1 MSQPPAYAR
10 AFSFTD
16 WTTNHPDDQ
25 QPGVSLDNEFEAI
38 EVTTNAIRA
47 NLAQIQR
54 DDGALANNSVGPDQL
69 AADLVIGLRSVSD
82 WETGE
87 DYIALDAVW
96 YEYKLYRCLESHTAA
111 AAFATDLAAEKWEL
125 ILDVQTYAEAIAQSA
140 AQAAVTQAV
149 IDALSEDPDL
159 TALLAGKAGLSS
171 TQTFTGA
178 NTFSGA
184 FTASGSAL
192 FSGAATFNQ
201 SVSLLGGFTCS
212 IGTATSQADYWVAQ
226 PTDYA
231 VGKPRAV
238 LRKTTTAGNWEL
250 KLEDANGAAGQL
262 NLVASTL
269 LLNGSAPWTAA
280 NFDPD
285 DKLDVADLPDSL
297 TETEVARIATR
308 RALVF

>member
-38 EVTTNAIRA
+38 ETTTNAIRT
-47 NLAQIQR
+47 NLALIQR

-125 ILDVQTYAEAIAQSA
+125 ILDVQTYAEEIAQSA

-201 SVSLLGGFTCS
+201 VVSLLGGFSCS
-212 IGTATSQADYWVAQ
+212 IGTATSQADYWKAQ

-231 VGKPRAV
+231 VGKPRVV
-238 LRKTTTAGNWEL
+238 LRKTTTAGLWDL
-250 KLEDANGAAGQL
+250 IVEDANGAAGTL
-262 NLVASTL
+262 NLRAVAIQV
-269 LLNGSAPWTAA
+269 NGAAPWTDA

-285 DKLDVADLPDSL
+285 DKLNVADLPD
-297 TETEVARIATR
+297 IPDATDITRTAVR
-308 RALVF
+308 RAIML